1 MCEYSNLVLNEFLK
15 VGLRFVH
22 KLSGMFQVYLR
33 LGIDHILNVSAFDH
47 IVFIV
52 ALCAMYAATDWR
64 WILILVTAFTI
75 GHSIT
80 LAMSSLNVISIKP
93 ELVEILI
100 PITIL
105 ITALQNLI
113 VKPKSDQRWRPNYFL
128 ALFFGFIH
136 GMGFSNYFKALLGRE
151 TSIVLPLFGFNLGV
165 EVGQLCIVACIMFL
179 NYMVVSIGKVKQSRW
194 NLVVSV
200 IAVIFSG
207 YMIIQ
212 RIQLL

>member
-1 MCEYSNLVLNEFLK
+1 M
-15 VGLRFVH
+15 H

-52 ALCAMYAATDWR
+52 ALCAMYAATDWKR
-64 WILILVTAFTI
+64 ILILVTAFTI

-80 LAMSSLNVISIKP
+80 LAMSSLNIISIKT
-93 ELVEILI
+93 EVIEILI

-105 ITALQNLI
+105 ITALQNLF
-113 VKPKSDQRWRPNYFL
+113 VKPKPDQRWRPNYFL

-136 GMGFSNYFKALLGRE
+136 GMGFSSYFKALLGRE

-165 EVGQLCIVACIMFL
+165 EVGQLCIVACIMVV
-179 NYMVVSIGKVKQSRW
+179 NYLFVSVGKVKQNKW

-200 IAVIFSG
+200 IAALLSV

-212 RIQLL
+212 RLQSL

>member
-1 MCEYSNLVLNEFLK
+1 
-15 VGLRFVH
+15 
-22 KLSGMFQVYLR
+22 MFQVYLR

-52 ALCAMYAATDWR
+52 ALCAMYAATDWKR
-64 WILILVTAFTI
+64 ILILVTAFTL

-80 LAMSSLNVISIKP
+80 LAMSSLNIISIKP
-93 ELVEILI
+93 SLVEILI

-105 ITALQNLI
+105 VTALQNLI
-113 VKPKSDQRWRPNYFL
+113 VQPKPERRWRPNYFL

-151 TSIVLPLFGFNLGV
+151 ISIVLPLLGFNLGV
-165 EVGQLCIVACIMFL
+165 EIGQLCIVICIMIL
-179 NYMVVSIGKVKQSRW
+179 NYLVVHTAKVKQSQW
-194 NLVVSV
+194 NIVVSI
-200 IAVIFSG
+200 IAAIFSL

-212 RIQLL
+212 RL